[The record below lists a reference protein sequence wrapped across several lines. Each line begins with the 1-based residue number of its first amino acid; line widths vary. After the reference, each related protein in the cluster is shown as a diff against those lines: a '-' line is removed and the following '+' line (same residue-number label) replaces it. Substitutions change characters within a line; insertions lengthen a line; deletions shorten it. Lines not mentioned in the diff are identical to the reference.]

1 MTKIMKAALEERRE
15 PAAAAEGRV
24 RRRLVAQWYTNA
36 EGVLAMRWTTEVV
49 VDEGN
54 PSAALA
60 A

>member
-1 MTKIMKAALEERRE
+1 MTKMMKTAPEERRG

-36 EGVLAMRWTTEVV
+36 EGVLTMRWTTEVE